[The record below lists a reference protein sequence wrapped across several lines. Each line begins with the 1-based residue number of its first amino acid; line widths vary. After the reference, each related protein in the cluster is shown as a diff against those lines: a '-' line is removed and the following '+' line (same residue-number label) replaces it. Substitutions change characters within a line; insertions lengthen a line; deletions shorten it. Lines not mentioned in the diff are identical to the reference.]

1 MAAMLPDRRS
11 RTVNPMEVGDRKM
24 QLKRKLAILAVPA
37 VLALG
42 GGAIAVNAANTPT
55 PTPTPASSQKE
66 APEAPEA
73 PETAAGTA
81 AEVETADAA
90 GDVESGHSDPAGEV
104 DHQANGTE

>member
-11 RTVNPMEVGDRKM
+11 RTVNPIEVGDRKM

-55 PTPTPASSQKE
+55 PTPASSQKE

-90 GDVESGHSDPAGEV
+90 GDVQSGHSDPAGEV